1 MEPID
6 KPEPQTAIR
15 RDEQLPPTS
24 LQKSA
29 RAKSVTSSQDEVG
42 SCCSHRLHLYLAL
55 RQKSCRLRMPGSFWR
70 ISLCHPR
77 SCLPNPSCGPIAL
90 RKPLSVKVWRL
101 RKI

>member
-29 RAKSVTSSQDEVG
+29 RAKSVTSSQDEDG
-42 SCCSHRLHLYLAL
+42 IYLCLIL
-55 RQKSCRLRMPGSFWR
+55 RDQVAAR
-70 ISLCHPR
+70 
-77 SCLPNPSCGPIAL
+77 
-90 RKPLSVKVWRL
+90 
-101 RKI
+101 